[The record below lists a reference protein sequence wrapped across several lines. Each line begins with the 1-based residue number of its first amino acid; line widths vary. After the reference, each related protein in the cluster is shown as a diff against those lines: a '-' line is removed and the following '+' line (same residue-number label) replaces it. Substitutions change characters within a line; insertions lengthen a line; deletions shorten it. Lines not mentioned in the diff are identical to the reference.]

1 MIYKK
6 VNSFQIKCILE
17 EEDFTSRNININDL
31 RYGSKQTENLFKE
44 IMADA
49 NKRFGFNENNSPVSI
64 EAIPLINNRLEIIL
78 TVIDEPEELDSRFS
92 RFTPEPATASGD
104 FFAKDTRADNIDDL
118 FNFFS
123 KINNGN
129 LKSDTANSK
138 TDNSIFSYEK
148 YISSFND
155 EIYSVENNMSDHII
169 FKFDS
174 IDKII
179 RLSDFLNDF
188 NSDYTSDTVHF
199 TNVINSL
206 YKNNNDFYL
215 ICDRSFY
222 STDDFVKWCN
232 IVCEYGTPVSS
243 KGLTEEYIIEHSELL
258 LKENALQQL
267 SGL

>member
-6 VNSFQIKCILE
+6 INNFQIKCILE
-17 EEDFTSRNININDL
+17 EEDFASRNININDL
-31 RYGSKQTENLFKE
+31 RYGSKQTENLFME
-44 IMADA
+44 IITDA
-49 NKRFGFNENNSPVSI
+49 HKKFGFNENNLPVSI

-78 TVIDEPEELDSRFS
+78 TVVDEPEELDSRFS
-92 RFTPEPATASGD
+92 RFTPDPATTSND
-104 FFAKDTRADNIDDL
+104 FFTKNAHSDNIDDL
-118 FNFFS
+118 FNFFN
-123 KINNGN
+123 KINNTN
-129 LKSDTANSK
+129 LKSDTANPK
-138 TDNSIFSYEK
+138 PDNSIFSYEK
-148 YISSFND
+148 YISSFTD
-155 EIYSVENNMSDHII
+155 EIYSVKNNTSDHII

-179 RLSDFLNDF
+179 GLSDFLNDF
-188 NSDYTSDTVHF
+188 NSDYTSNTVNF
-199 TNVINSL
+199 MDVVNSL

-222 STDDFVKWCN
+222 NTDDFVNWCN

-267 SGL
+267 SRL